1 MNVLGKMHDIR
12 FPTIYI
18 MWNIIYYIL
27 PLTIVAVLAIKAVD
41 SSKVRQGISNIFAMH
56 YGDINYQTWFLFLFL
71 IFQTNYYDFSMVE
84 EIKKRKLNW
93 FHVLNILK
101 KFPHLKSLSFEPR
114 KNCTVCSAFNSPWK
128 IETFWWTTSPSWKG
142 FKAHK

>member
-56 YGDINYQTWFLFLFL
+56 YGDINY
-71 IFQTNYYDFSMVE
+71 
-84 EIKKRKLNW
+84 
-93 FHVLNILK
+93 
-101 KFPHLKSLSFEPR
+101 
-114 KNCTVCSAFNSPWK
+114 
-128 IETFWWTTSPSWKG
+128 
-142 FKAHK
+142 